1 MKEFWDQRYAE
12 IEYAYGEQPNVFF
25 QQELM
30 KLNKLG
36 KILLPADGEGR
47 NGVFAAQLGWD
58 VYSFDISEEGK
69 KKAEKLAENR
79 NVELNYQVGD
89 FLEMDHQSKSFDAVG
104 LIYSH
109 FPPVIRE
116 IYHQRIGKL
125 LKQGGIIIMEGF
137 STKHLEYNTVNPEV
151 GGSKDEALLF
161 SKEMVLRDFK
171 DFEIVSLEQDE
182 VDLNEGNYHIG
193 KGNVIR
199 FVGIKK

>member
-12 IEYAYGEQPNVFF
+12 LEYAYGEQPNVFF
-25 QQELM
+25 QKELM
-30 KLNKLG
+30 KLSKVG

-69 KKAEKLAENR
+69 KKAEQLAENR
-79 NVELNYQVGD
+79 NVVLNYQVGD
-89 FLEMDHQSKSFDAVG
+89 FLEMNYQQNSFEVVG
-104 LIYSH
+104 LVYSH
-109 FPPVIRE
+109 FPPKIRE
-116 IYHQRIGKL
+116 IYHQRIVKL
-125 LKQGGIIIMEGF
+125 LKPGGKIIMEGF
-137 STKHLEYNTVNPEV
+137 STKHLEYNSVNPAV
-151 GGSKDEALLF
+151 GGPKDEALLF
-161 SKEMVLRDFK
+161 SKEMVLKDFN
-171 DFEIVSLEQDE
+171 DFEIISLEQEE